1 MWCGCSTKA
10 KWLSDVIFI
19 RTQTSASLPIPLSS
33 QPDPLHPAGQVHVW
47 LALQRE
53 SSRLDCQF
61 PNVRGSY
68 WPLTQHGMPKRISY
82 TPVYYLLRWVSCPE
96 RMGEWNFIFWWL
108 ERENTPTSLSNTH
121 ITLNDIIVW
130 HHSDV
135 TVARDSQRCIH
146 W

>member
-10 KWLSDVIFI
+10 EWLSDVIFI
-19 RTQTSASLPIPLSS
+19 RTQTSASLPVSQSS
-33 QPDPLHPAGQVHVW
+33 PPDPLHPAGQVHMW

-68 WPLTQHGMPKRISY
+68 WPPTHKGNAQENKLYTSLLSLTMSKLSWENGWMELH
-82 TPVYYLLRWVSCPE
+82 LLVA
-96 RMGEWNFIFWWL
+96 GEG
-108 ERENTPTSLSNTH
+108 NTPTSLSNTH
-121 ITLNDIIVW
+121 ITFNDIIVW